1 MCQIDFYGN
10 AYKKDVRVIFIW
22 RLCAVK
28 TGLVSKRNY
37 MQKQPDAEYMMCV
50 RGSLIRQLEQPEG
63 HRNTKGN
70 LQWAQRLL
78 KTV

>member
-1 MCQIDFYGN
+1 MEMRI
-10 AYKKDVRVIFIW
+10 KKMWELFSFDDSVPLKQGWFQ
-22 RLCAVK
+22 K
-28 TGLVSKRNY
+28 ETN